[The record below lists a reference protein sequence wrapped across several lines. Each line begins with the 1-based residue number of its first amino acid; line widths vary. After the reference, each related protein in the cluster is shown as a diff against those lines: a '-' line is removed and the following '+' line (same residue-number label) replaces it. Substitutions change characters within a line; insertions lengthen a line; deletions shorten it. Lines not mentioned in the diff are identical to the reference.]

1 MKHSHPDSKRAAND
15 SLPCQTHTCTK
26 THTLVTKGMISAG
39 GKKKSEAQTVH
50 YGSLSR
56 APTPIPW
63 PHNQCP
69 VDGSQST
76 GASPNLM
83 DATNSFTENHSI
95 MRQRINVLLI
105 LPFNSNKRRG
115 LWCTNQCIQT
125 LLLYLIKFQ
134 GSCRIHRSQ
143 GYQSALLHA
152 INEPP

>member
-1 MKHSHPDSKRAAND
+1 MKHSHPGSLKRAAND

-50 YGSLSR
+50 YGSFSR

-115 LWCTNQCIQT
+115 LSDAQI
-125 LLLYLIKFQ
+125 
-134 GSCRIHRSQ
+134 
-143 GYQSALLHA
+143 SAFRLFCFIWSNFRDLA
-152 INEPP
+152 EFTEVKGTRARYSMQ